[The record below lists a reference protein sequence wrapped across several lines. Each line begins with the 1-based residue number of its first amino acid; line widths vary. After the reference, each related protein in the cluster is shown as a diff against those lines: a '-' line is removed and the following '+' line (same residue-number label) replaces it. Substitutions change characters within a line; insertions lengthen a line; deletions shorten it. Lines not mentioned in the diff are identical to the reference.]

1 MIHLIWAEARNHVI
15 GTGDSIPWRLP
26 EDQQRFRRLTNGST
40 VVMGR
45 ATWESLPPR
54 FRPLPGR
61 HNVVLTSRETV
72 DEAEVAASVDEVLAK
87 YTDFWVIGGAT
98 VYEAFLPHAE
108 HIARTVI
115 DLDVEG
121 AVRAPV
127 PGPEWQVDAGEWHVS
142 EGGLR
147 YRYEDLCR

>member
-1 MIHLIWAEARNHVI
+1 MIHLIWAEAHNHVI
-15 GTGDSIPWRLP
+15 GTGTSIPWRLP

-61 HNVVLTSRETV
+61 HNVVLTSREKV
-72 DEAEVAASVDEVLAK
+72 DDAEVAASVDEVLAK
-87 YTDFWVIGGAT
+87 YTDFWVIGGAA

-108 HIARTVI
+108 HIARTVL
-115 DLDVEG
+115 DLDVAG
-121 AVRAPV
+121 TVHAPV
-127 PGPEWQVDAGEWHVS
+127 PGPEWQLDAGEWHVS
-142 EGGLR
+142 EDGLR